1 LRSMLFAVTAICVL
15 SPPSYAAMQAGIGVL
30 TCTLSEHVERETNP
44 DSETRA
50 MHCSFKPEGTG
61 PEETYSGEI
70 KKVGQH
76 DELAG
81 KKVLIW
87 AVLGPSDREL
97 TPAILEQT
105 YMGEVASDPLDKS
118 QPPKLLVGERDDAFS
133 LQPITDDALE
143 PSAGRSVTVVA
154 LRIKSTPS

>member
-1 LRSMLFAVTAICVL
+1 LRSMLLAATCVL
-15 SPPSYAAMQAGIGVL
+15 SMPSYAAMQTGIGVL
-30 TCTLSEHVERETNP
+30 TCTLSEHVNREANP

-61 PEETYSGEI
+61 PEETYIGEI
-70 KKVGQH
+70 KKVGRR

-87 AVLGPSDREL
+87 SVMGPSDREL
-97 TPAILEQT
+97 RPAILEQT
-105 YMGEVASDPLDKS
+105 YMGEVASNPLDKS

-133 LQPITDDALE
+133 LQPITDDTLE
-143 PSAGRSVTVVA
+143 PSAGSSVTVVS

>member
-1 LRSMLFAVTAICVL
+1 MLLAAICTL
-15 SPPSYAAMQAGIGVL
+15 SLPVYAAMQTDIGVL
-30 TCTLSEHVERETNP
+30 TCTLSQHVERDSNP

-70 KKVGQH
+70 KKVGRQ

-87 AVLGPSDREL
+87 AVMGPSDRKL

-118 QPPKLLVGERDDAFS
+118 QPAKLLVGERDDALS
-133 LQPITDDALE
+133 LQPVTNDARE
-143 PSAGRSVTVVA
+143 PGAGSSVTVVA
-154 LRIKSTPS
+154 LRIKSTPA

>member
-1 LRSMLFAVTAICVL
+1 LRAILLVATCMLSLPA
-15 SPPSYAAMQAGIGVL
+15 YAAMQTSLGVL
-30 TCTLSEHVERETNP
+30 TCTLSQHVEKETNP

-50 MHCSFKPEGTG
+50 MHCSFKPDGTG

-70 KKVGQH
+70 KKVGPQ
-76 DELAG
+76 DELTG

-97 TPAILEQT
+97 KPAVLEQT

-133 LQPITDDALE
+133 LQPITDDTLE
-143 PSAGRSVTVVA
+143 PTAGSSITVVA
-154 LRIKSTPS
+154 LRIKSTPG